1 MVQDHSKANRELTE
15 ISTQHGIPVE
25 QELDPEH
32 RKARAFLAA
41 LRGSQF
47 DAEYLLMQQQDHQ
60 RTAQLLEYEIGS
72 GENAT
77 LQAFA
82 VKTLPVVLRHL
93 AMVQELI
100 GIGAAKSPWAVRHYI
115 CQRFSERRYAPGV
128 KSVPASA
135 ITRWVHNEAPALVAR

>member
-72 GENAT
+72 GENAA

-100 GIGAAKSPWAVRHYI
+100 GQLAQQNALAIPP
-115 CQRFSERRYAPGV
+115 PGESGPTPQTPNTP
-128 KSVPASA
+128 K
-135 ITRWVHNEAPALVAR
+135 N